1 MNNLPPSTGWDW
13 LKQGIGLFRK
23 QPAALTTLLFA
34 NILISIALSAIPVLG
49 PVLAVVLVPSF
60 SMAFMQACLM
70 IENGDRVTP
79 AVLLT
84 GFRQP
89 ALPALLKVG
98 LIYFGVGIFLMIVTN
113 VVGIPE
119 LMERMAKATDPK
131 NPPPVSASDMLALF
145 GVLMLDVAIMVT
157 LCFAAPLTY
166 WKQMGPGKATFYSF
180 FAVVRAAR
188 VFLVMLAAWFAI
200 FMAVMMVTVFVF
212 GNAAVGRVVVIW
224 LMFLF
229 VLLLQCAMYAGYR
242 TIFGKPQGSEPGSAV
257 KGL

>member
-1 MNNLPPSTGWDW
+1 MNDLPARAGWDW

-34 NILISIALSAIPVLG
+34 NILFSIGLSAVPLLG
-49 PVLAVVLVPSF
+49 PVLAVILIPSF

-84 GFRQP
+84 GFRRP
-89 ALPALLKVG
+89 ALFALCKLG
-98 LIYFGVGIFLMIVTN
+98 LIYLGVSLLLMLIMRAAVS
-113 VVGIPE
+113 PE
-119 LMERMAKATDPK
+119 VLQQMASPPDPK
-131 NPPPVSASDMLALF
+131 NAQVAMSNLLPMF
-145 GVLMLDVAIMVT
+145 GVFLLDVAALVS

-180 FAVVRAAR
+180 FAVVRTVR
-188 VFLVMLAAWFAI
+188 VFFVMLAAWFGI
-200 FMAVMMVTVFVF
+200 FF
-212 GNAAVGRVVVIW
+212 GVCIVAAMIFGDAALGRVVIMW
-224 LMFLF
+224 LIFLF

-242 TIFGKPQGSEPGSAV
+242 TIFGKPYDKSPQPA
-257 KGL
+257 

>member
-1 MNNLPPSTGWDW
+1 MNNLPASTGWDW

-89 ALPALLKVG
+89 ALPGLLKVG
-98 LIYFGVGIFLMIVTN
+98 LIYFGVGILLMIVTN
-113 VVGIPE
+113 IVGIPE
-119 LMERMAKATDPK
+119 LMERIAKATDPK
-131 NPPPVSASDMLALF
+131 NPPDVAPSDMLALF
-145 GVLMLDVAIMVT
+145 GILLLNVAIMVT

-166 WKQMGPGKATFYSF
+166 WKRMGPGKATFYSF
-180 FAVVRAAR
+180 FAVVRTAR

-200 FMAVMMVTVFVF
+200 FMAVMMAAVLVF
-212 GNAAVGRVVVIW
+212 GNASVGRVVVMW

-229 VLLLQCAMYAGYR
+229 VLLLQCGMYAGYR
-242 TIFGKPQGSEPGSAV
+242 TIFGKPVGPEPGVASKA
-257 KGL
+257 L